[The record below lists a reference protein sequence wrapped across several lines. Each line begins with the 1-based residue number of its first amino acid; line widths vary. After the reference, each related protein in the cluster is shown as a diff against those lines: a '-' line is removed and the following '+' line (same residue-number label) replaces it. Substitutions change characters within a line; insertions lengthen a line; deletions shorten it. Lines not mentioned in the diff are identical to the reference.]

1 MNIYV
6 WSVIIGGGI
15 VTLLPRVLPITI
27 LSKLKLHS
35 KVEEFLTYIPI
46 SILSALIAVELFT
59 VDNKFSIGDGN
70 YIELMAAIPT
80 VLVAIKKNN
89 LLLTVLVGIISI
101 AILRVI
107 F

>member
-6 WSVIIGGGI
+6 WSIIIGGGI

-27 LSKLKLHS
+27 LSKLKLNP

-46 SILSALIAVELFT
+46 AILAALIAVELFT
-59 VDNKFSIGDGN
+59 VDNKASMGNDN
-70 YIELMAAIPT
+70 YIELLAAAST
-80 VLVAIKKNN
+80 LFVAIKKNN
-89 LLLTVLVGIISI
+89 LLLTVAVGIISI
-101 AILRVI
+101 AILRLI

>member
-6 WSVIIGGGI
+6 WSIIIGGGI

-27 LSKLKLHS
+27 LSKLKLNP
-35 KVEEFLTYIPI
+35 KIEEFLTYIPI

-59 VDNKFSIGDGN
+59 LNNKFSIGDGN
-70 YIELMAAIPT
+70 YIELIAAVPT
-80 VLVAIKKNN
+80 IFISIKKNN

-101 AILRVI
+101 AILRLI